1 MSRKISIVV
10 PCYEEALNI
19 KPLCVRLFKAT
30 RAAKLEAQL
39 LLVDDDSG
47 EGTVATLK
55 VVEALQKE
63 DYNIHI
69 HVRKATE
76 GKGLSSAVML
86 GLNKA
91 ENHVMVVMDA
101 DLQHEPESVPALV
114 QPILDGDA
122 EFTLGCRY
130 IEGGKIA
137 DWSFFR
143 RVVSIVATLL
153 ARPLVKVS
161 DPMSGFFALSK
172 ETLAKGEGK
181 VNPLGFK
188 IGLELIVRCKCERI
202 VEVPIT
208 FQNREEGESKLS
220 KLQIIYYIV
229 QLIGLYWYM
238 YPKLFVLT
246 VLTGILISVLVTQLA
261 VNYVF
266 AI

>member
-1 MSRKISIVV
+1 MAHKISVVV

-19 KPLCVRLFKAT
+19 KPLCVRLFAAT
-30 RAAKLEAQL
+30 RKAELEAQL

-47 EGTVATLK
+47 EGTEATLR
-55 VVEALQKE
+55 VVEALRKE
-63 DYNIHI
+63 DYNIEI
-69 HVRKATE
+69 HVRKASE
-76 GKGLSSAVML
+76 GKGLSSAVLL
-86 GLNKA
+86 GLQKA
-91 ENHVMVVMDA
+91 ENEVMVVMDA
-101 DLQHEPESVPALV
+101 DLQHEPESVPDLV
-114 QPILDGDA
+114 KPILSGDA

-137 DWSFFR
+137 NWSFVR

-188 IGLELIVRCKCERI
+188 IGLELIVRCQCKRI

-220 KLQIIYYIV
+220 KLQIIYYIF

-238 YPKLFVLT
+238 YPKLFVITIL
-246 VLTGILISVLVTQLA
+246 LGIAVSIFLIQLLVDYA
-261 VNYVF
+261 F
-266 AI
+266 